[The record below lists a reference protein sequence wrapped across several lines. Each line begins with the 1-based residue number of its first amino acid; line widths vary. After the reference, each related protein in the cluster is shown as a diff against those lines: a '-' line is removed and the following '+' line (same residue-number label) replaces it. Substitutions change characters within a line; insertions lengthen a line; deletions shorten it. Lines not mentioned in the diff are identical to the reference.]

1 VAQWIVPGLNVMTL
15 KNKVPPPLVT
25 LIFGGLIYYST
36 ALLPSINFKWQELL
50 ALLLLIVALSVI
62 ASAVATFRRLQTTVN
77 PLQPKSAS
85 ALATSGVFKYS
96 RNPMYLGMLFVL
108 IALSVYT
115 GALASV
121 LLVPGF
127 IAYISIMQIE
137 PEEQAMSELFGGEF
151 TDYCH
156 RVRRWL

>member
-1 VAQWIVPGLNVMTL
+1 MTL

-25 LIFGGLIYYST
+25 LLFGGLIYYSS
-36 ALLPSINFKWQELL
+36 ALLPSVTFRWQGLL
-50 ALLLLIVALSVI
+50 ALLVLIVALGVI
-62 ASAVATFRRLQTTVN
+62 ATAVATFRRLQTTVN

-85 ALATSGVFKYS
+85 ALATSGIFSYS
-96 RNPMYLGMLFVL
+96 RNPMYLGMLLIL

-121 LLVPGF
+121 LLLPSFV
-127 IAYISIMQIE
+127 AYIWIMQIA
-137 PEEQAMSELFGGEF
+137 PEEQAMSELFGDEF
-151 TDYCH
+151 SDYCH